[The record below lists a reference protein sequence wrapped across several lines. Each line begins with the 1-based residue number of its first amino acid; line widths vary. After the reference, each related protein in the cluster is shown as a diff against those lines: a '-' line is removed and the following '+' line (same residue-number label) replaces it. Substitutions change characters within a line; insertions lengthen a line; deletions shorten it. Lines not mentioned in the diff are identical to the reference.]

1 MGTSPGNP
9 VVKTPHFQC
18 RGAGST
24 PGLGTKIHMPCDM
37 TKKINKFLKRIRKNN
52 KSLLLKN
59 ENIEWYNYFRKHFG
73 SFLHSMTQGS
83 LACCS
88 PWGRRELDTTEQL
101 NWTELNWW
109 PKHMSLP
116 LGSDSKEFSCNVGD
130 LAWIPGW
137 GRFPWRRKWQPT
149 PVFLPGKSPWTEE
162 PGGLH
167 SMGSQGVGHDW
178 TTNHMIQSFHFWYLP
193 MRN

>member
-109 PKHMSLP
+109 PKQGAAKSQTWLSNWTTKRALPFPWKVVSCMSRPLHLLLSVLHHSTKVVP
-116 LGSDSKEFSCNVGD
+116 SLLVYHSIFFFIMVLIFTSLFTWLGSDS
-130 LAWIPGW
+130 L
-137 GRFPWRRKWQPT
+137 
-149 PVFLPGKSPWTEE
+149 
-162 PGGLH
+162 
-167 SMGSQGVGHDW
+167 
-178 TTNHMIQSFHFWYLP
+178 Y
-193 MRN
+193 